1 MIKTDKFS
9 RKEEQRVRSMTTMQ
23 EKKKDYW
30 KETHELK
37 LRN

>member
-23 EKKKDYW
+23 EKKKGLLEGDPRI
-30 KETHELK
+30 KIA
-37 LRN
+37 